1 MKLLSM
7 TALSGALLL
16 GGCESGLPDD
26 VRSALGPREAPKT
39 KVFQADQKAVYAAA
53 RKAVDEMEF
62 HFEHGGPAEGRI
74 EAHSSI
80 TGGDD
85 TATSARQI
93 AMKVTMEPDAGG
105 GTSVEVSLTE
115 ILSADPTNKEDMA
128 TQTPLRDTPL
138 YDVFFK
144 DIQTYLQAGAKDQ

>member
-1 MKLLSM
+1 MKILPI
-7 TALSGALLL
+7 AAACCALLL
-16 GGCESGLPDD
+16 SGCESSLSEDL
-26 VRSALGPREAPKT
+26 RSELGPREAPKT

-53 RKAVDEMEF
+53 RRAVDDMEF
-62 HFEHGGPAEGRI
+62 HFERGGPAEGKI
-74 EAHSSI
+74 EAHSAI

-93 AMKVTMEPDAGG
+93 SMKVTMEPESGG

-115 ILSADPTNKEDMA
+115 ILSAAPTNKEDMA

-144 DIQTYLQAGAKDQ
+144 DIQRFLQIDAKE

>member
-1 MKLLSM
+1 MKFLPL
-7 TALSGALLL
+7 TALCCALLL
-16 GGCESGLPDD
+16 SGCESGLSDD
-26 VRSALGPREAPKT
+26 IRSELGPREAPKT
-39 KVFQADQKAVYAAA
+39 RVFQADQKAVYAAA
-53 RKAVDEMEF
+53 RRAVDEMEF

-74 EAHSSI
+74 EAHSAI

-85 TATSARQI
+85 SATSARQI
-93 AMKVTMEPDAGG
+93 SMKVTMEPDSSG

-144 DIQTYLQAGAKDQ
+144 DIQTYLQVAAKD

>member
-1 MKLLSM
+1 
-7 TALSGALLL
+7 
-16 GGCESGLPDD
+16 
-26 VRSALGPREAPKT
+26 
-39 KVFQADQKAVYAAA
+39 
-53 RKAVDEMEF
+53 MEF
-62 HFEHGGPAEGRI
+62 HFERGGPAEGRI
-74 EAHSSI
+74 EAHSAI

-93 AMKVTMEPDAGG
+93 SMKVNMEPESGG

-115 ILSADPTNKEDMA
+115 ILSSDPTNKEDMA

-144 DIQTYLQAGAKDQ
+144 DIQRYLQVDSKE

>member
-1 MKLLSM
+1 MKSVPL
-7 TALSGALLL
+7 AAVCCALLL
-16 GGCESGLPDD
+16 AGCESGLPDD

-39 KVFQADQKAVYAAA
+39 RVFQADQKATYEAA
-53 RKAVDEMEF
+53 RKAVDEMDF

-74 EAHSSI
+74 EAHSAI
-80 TGGDD
+80 TGSDD
-85 TATSARQI
+85 SATSARQI
-93 AMKVTMEPDAGG
+93 SMKVTMEPGPDG

-115 ILSADPTNKEDMA
+115 ILATDPTNQEGMA

-144 DIQTYLQAGAKDQ
+144 DIQTYLQASSKD